1 MFPLER
7 RCIGL
12 FRAVSKFLCR
22 CRFLVGAGE
31 KRNEKQKVEKE
42 RKEGKVVQMFRTQ
55 WCSGAIKIIPG
66 LSSGIGSS
74 IFERGRGNTGV
85 FLFAELIKAR
95 FELTEFRS
103 RREV

>member
-1 MFPLER
+1 MSPLSGGGGGTKSEKKER
-7 RCIGL
+7 
-12 FRAVSKFLCR
+12 
-22 CRFLVGAGE
+22 E
-31 KRNEKQKVEKE
+31 RNEE
-42 RKEGKVVQMFRTQ
+42 KVVQMFRTQ
-55 WCSGAIKIIPG
+55 CRSGAIKIIPG

-74 IFERGRGNTGV
+74 IFERGGGNTGV